1 MSATTGP
8 VPPGRTPARP
18 EQDPRDSPEE
28 GLGDGP
34 EESPEERPKGGPEQ
48 SPKDSPGEGPKDS
61 PGEGPKDSPGEGIK
75 DRPGEGP
82 KVGSGPVPPGRPAR
96 YRAVFAV
103 PEFRAV
109 FAAHLLSSLG
119 VVVCEIALSVLVFR
133 RTDSPLLSALTFALG
148 LLPYVLGGTLL
159 SAVADRYPARRVLVV
174 CDLLCA
180 LAAAGMVL
188 PGTPVAV
195 LLVLRCLIAAI
206 APVFAGTRAATLGD
220 ILGEGERFVLGRSVI
235 RIVNQSAQL
244 VGFGVGGLL
253 VAVVTPRAVLAL
265 TGLTFLGSALLL
277 RLGTRARPARDG
289 GGPADG
295 RGALLGASLG
305 GVRRLLADRRVRAL
319 LLLTWLPP
327 AFVVIPEAL
336 LVPYA
341 DQLGAGPGGA
351 GLLMCSMPIGA
362 VVAES
367 LVGSLLGPRARSRLT
382 FPMGVFAVLPSLGF
396 AAQPSLGW
404 AVLLLVLTGTGISYN
419 FGVDRWFVAA
429 VPEELLGQGMTV
441 VQAGRMTAMGLAMGA
456 AGLAAEYA
464 PLRAVMPAAG
474 ALGVLCVLA
483 VIREVR
489 RTARTDHRRTAP
501 GSPPADHFRATP
513 GRPPTDRPAPPVPPT
528 GRPPR
533 ADHPGRPPG

>member
-18 EQDPRDSPEE
+18 E
-28 GLGDGP
+28 DGP
-34 EESPEERPKGGPEQ
+34 EEGPE
-48 SPKDSPGEGPKDS
+48 DGG
-61 PGEGPKDSPGEGIK
+61 GL
-75 DRPGEGP
+75 
-82 KVGSGPVPPGRPAR
+82 VPPGPPAR

-109 FAAHLLSSLG
+109 FAAHLLSFLG

-180 LAAAGMVL
+180 SAAAGMVL

-220 ILGEGERFVLGRSVI
+220 ILGEGDPFVLGRSVI

-265 TGLTFLGSALLL
+265 TVLTFLGSALLL

-289 GGPADG
+289 GGPAAG
-295 RGALLGASLG
+295 YGALLGASLG
-305 GVRRLLADRRVRAL
+305 GVRRLLVDRRVRAL

-367 LVGSLLGPRARSRLT
+367 LVGSGPRARSRLT

-474 ALGVLCVLA
+474 VLGVLCVLA

-489 RTARTDHRRTAP
+489 RTAPTAP
-501 GSPPADHFRATP
+501 TAP
-513 GRPPTDRPAPPVPPT
+513 DRPGPTTGGRDRSPAPAESD
-528 GRPPR
+528 R
-533 ADHPGRPPG
+533 

>member
-1 MSATTGP
+1 MSATPGP

-18 EQDPRDSPEE
+18 E
-28 GLGDGP
+28 DGP
-34 EESPEERPKGGPEQ
+34 EEGPE
-48 SPKDSPGEGPKDS
+48 DGG
-61 PGEGPKDSPGEGIK
+61 GL
-75 DRPGEGP
+75 
-82 KVGSGPVPPGRPAR
+82 VPAGRPAR

-180 LAAAGMVL
+180 SAAAGMVL

-195 LLVLRCLIAAI
+195 LLALRCLIAAI

-220 ILGEGERFVLGRSVI
+220 ILGAGDLFVLGRSVI

-265 TGLTFLGSALLL
+265 TVLTFLGSALLL

-289 GGPADG
+289 GGPAAG

-341 DQLGAGPGGA
+341 DRLGAGPGGA

-474 ALGVLCVLA
+474 VLGVLCVLA

-489 RTARTDHRRTAP
+489 RTAPTAP
-501 GSPPADHFRATP
+501 
-513 GRPPTDRPAPPVPPT
+513 DRPGPTTGGRDRSPAPAESD
-528 GRPPR
+528 R
-533 ADHPGRPPG
+533 